1 MVCSFVSTSGRIK
14 RSMAVA
20 LVVLFLCTT
29 VLAQTQKPTSAE
41 VEKRVEAILNK
52 LTLEEKITLIGGTDD
67 FYTRPITRVGIPSF
81 RMSDGPLGVHD
92 YGPTTAYA
100 GGIALAASWDTE
112 LFKRVG
118 VSMGHDARARGVNFI
133 LAPGMNIYRAPMN
146 GRNFEYFGEDPFLA
160 SRVAVGVIEGIQ
172 SQGVIATA
180 KHFMG
185 NNYEYGRMDHSSDID
200 ERTMREIY
208 LPAFEA
214 SVKEAKVGAIMDA
227 YNLVNGVYMT
237 QNSFLNITIAK
248 KEWGFDGIMM
258 SDWGATHDG
267 VGAANNGLDL
277 EMPTPAFMNAQTLL
291 PAIQRGEVKE
301 TTIDDK
307 VRRILRKAVEFG
319 FLDRPQTDDN
329 IPLLSPEG
337 RIVALDEARSGMVL
351 LKNESHILP
360 LDRKNL
366 KSIAVLGPSAY
377 PAVPGGGGSAQTQ
390 PFNSVSYL
398 EGISN
403 YLGNDVRVLY
413 RSEAQTID
421 AITNHAQFV
430 TAPGGA
436 PGLKG
441 EYFNNENLDGEPAL
455 VRTDTQVNFRW
466 GDGSYAEGQPVDHF
480 SARWTGYFIPSSED
494 DFIFFTSTDDGVRLY
509 LDDDLVINDWQRH
522 GEKQNSAIRHLEG
535 GKPVKIRMEY
545 FENTGGATAR
555 FDVDVATQHIG
566 EETKTIAKNAD
577 AVILCV
583 GFDPNTESEGAD
595 RTFRMPAGQD
605 TFIQRIAALNKNTI
619 VVVTSGGAVDMTRW
633 LDSVPALLQAWYPGQ
648 EGGTALAQI
657 LFGEYTPSGK
667 LPATFERRWEDNPT
681 FHSYYPQKKDKRVE
695 YTEGVFVGYRGY
707 EHAGVKPLFP
717 FGYGLSY
724 TTFAYSDLKISPAAN
739 GSGNIVEVSFT
750 VKNTGS
756 REGAEVAQVYVGDSH
771 ASVPRPQKELK
782 GFAKVNLRPG
792 EAKQVK
798 VALDRRA
805 FSFYDVKKHDWRAE
819 PGEFSILVGSSSAE
833 IKLQGKYL
841 LAPGQETR

>member
-1 MVCSFVSTSGRIK
+1 
-14 RSMAVA
+14 
-20 LVVLFLCTT
+20 
-29 VLAQTQKPTSAE
+29 
-41 VEKRVEAILNK
+41 
-52 LTLEEKITLIGGTDD
+52 
-67 FYTRPITRVGIPSF
+67 
-81 RMSDGPLGVHD
+81 
-92 YGPTTAYA
+92 
-100 GGIALAASWDTE
+100 
-112 LFKRVG
+112 
-118 VSMGHDARARGVNFI
+118 
-133 LAPGMNIYRAPMN
+133 
-146 GRNFEYFGEDPFLA
+146 
-160 SRVAVGVIEGIQ
+160 
-172 SQGVIATA
+172 
-180 KHFMG
+180 MG
-185 NNYEYGRMDHSSDID
+185 NNSEYGRMDHSSDMD

-227 YNLVNGVYMT
+227 YNLVNSVFMT
-237 QNSFLNITIAK
+237 QNGLLNNTIAK

-267 VGAANNGLDL
+267 IAAANNGLDL

-301 TTIDDK
+301 ATIDDK

-337 RIVALDEARSGMVL
+337 RRVVLEEARSGMVL
-351 LKNESHILP
+351 LKNENHLLP
-360 LDRKNL
+360 LDKKKL

-403 YLGNDVRVLY
+403 YLGSDVRVLY

-421 AITNHAQFV
+421 SITNHAEFV

-441 EYFNNENLDGEPAL
+441 VYFNNENLDGEPTL
-455 VRTDTQVNFRW
+455 VRTDARVNFHW
-466 GDGSYAEGQPVDHF
+466 GDGSYEEGQPVDHF

-494 DFIFFTSTDDGVRLY
+494 DYIFFTSTDDGVRLY

-522 GEKQNSAIRHLEG
+522 GEKQNSVIRHLEG

-545 FENTGGATAR
+545 FENVGGATAR
-555 FDVDVATQHIG
+555 FDVDLATQHIG
-566 EETKTIAKNAD
+566 EETERIAKNAD
-577 AVILCV
+577 VVILCV
-583 GFDPNTESEGAD
+583 GFDPSTESEGAD

-605 TFIQRIAALNKNTI
+605 TFIQRIAGLNKNTI
-619 VVVTSGGAVDMTRW
+619 VVVTSGGAVEMTHW

-657 LFGEYTPSGK
+657 LFGEYSPSGK

-681 FHSYYPQKKDKRVE
+681 FHSYYPQKKDKHVE

-707 EHAGVKPLFP
+707 EHNGVKPLFP

-724 TTFAYSDLKISPAAN
+724 TTFAYSDLKILPAAN
-739 GSGNIVEVSFT
+739 GSGTIAEVSFT
-750 VKNTGS
+750 IKNTGS
-756 REGAEVAQVYVGDSH
+756 REGAEVAQVYVGDTH
-771 ASVPRPQKELK
+771 ASIPRPQKELK
-782 GFAKVNLRPG
+782 GFAKVNLLPG

-798 VALDRRA
+798 VALDPRA
-805 FSFYDVKKHDWRAE
+805 FSFYDVKKHDWNAE

-833 IKLQGKYL
+833 IKLQGKYV
-841 LAPGQETR
+841 LAPGQEIH